1 MVDYP
6 ILLDDN
12 NKPYAI
18 FQNAFDVFLD
28 DQVITDSNGA
38 ETLEFKIPYND
49 PKRLFLNNEDYIQCF
64 GREFIVR
71 TVEDDKS
78 NSFYST
84 IFCEAS
90 WYSIDGEP
98 IKFNLTT
105 VSATDALNVILKDT
119 GWSPGV
125 IEITRKRSLKSD
137 VPLNRLEAIRM
148 LPILYECE
156 MSFDTIGKKINLVDR
171 VGEDTQ
177 ILISYEKNTD
187 SLKRTIDSRNVVTRL
202 YLEGENGLN
211 IKSVNN
217 GFEYVENYSYYDEL
231 GKKRRIKPH
240 FIKDERFNNPNAL
253 KEYGEKFLDIHCRP
267 KYSYEVKVYLLNGM
281 VNLGDSLI
289 IYDKDLKLRGYMRV
303 VKRRINVLQLEQT
316 QLELENKIKNFSD
329 QLVEGD
335 VVGTS
340 DTSVSETA
348 LSEVSMFNLL
358 LNSRADYGFNYWLN
372 RGFEIDNT
380 VGVTGKASFK
390 CVGEIGVEKTLEQ
403 IVDVSNRDSYA
414 ISAQVEIKDLV
425 KGDNSEVGFE
435 VVYEYEDGTTDTQ
448 FISII

>member
-1 MVDYP
+1 MLDYP

-12 NKPYAI
+12 NEPYAI

-49 PKRLFLNNEDYIQCF
+49 PKRLFLNNEDCIRCF
-64 GREFIVR
+64 GREFFVR
-71 TVEDDKS
+71 TIEDDKS
-78 NSFYST
+78 NDFFST
-84 IFCEAS
+84 IFCEAL

-98 IKFNLTT
+98 IRFNLTT
-105 VSATDALNVILKDT
+105 VTAQDALSVILKDT
-119 GWSPGV
+119 GWSAGV
-125 IEITRKRSLKSD
+125 IEVTRKRSLKSD
-137 VPLNRLEAIRM
+137 VPMNRLEAVRK
-148 LPILYECE
+148 LPTLYECE
-156 MSFDTIGKKINLVDR
+156 MSFDTLNKKINLVER

-177 ILISYEKNTD
+177 LLISYEKNSDSIKRTTD
-187 SLKRTIDSRNVVTRL
+187 SRDVITRL
-202 YLEGENGLN
+202 YLLGENGLT

-217 GFEYVENYSYYDEL
+217 GFEYIENYSYYDEL
-231 GKKRRIKPH
+231 GKRRRIKPH
-240 FIKDERFNNPNAL
+240 TIEDERFNNPNSL
-253 KEYGEKFLDIHCRP
+253 KEYGEKFLETNCKP
-267 KYSYEVKVYLLNGM
+267 KYYYQVKVYLLKEM

-289 IYDKDLKLRGYMRV
+289 IYDRDLKLRGYMRV
-303 VKRRINVLQLEQT
+303 VKRKVNVLQLEQT
-316 QLELENKIKNFSD
+316 QLELENKIKNFTD
-329 QLVEGD
+329 QVAEGD
-335 VVGTS
+335 IASNS
-340 DTSVSETA
+340 DTSVSETS

-380 VGVTGKASFK
+380 VGVTGKASFM
-390 CVGEIGVEKTLEQ
+390 CVGQLGVQKSIEQ
-403 IVDVSNRDSYA
+403 IVDVSNRDNYT

-425 KGDNSEVGFE
+425 KGSNAELGFE